1 MTVVTAKL
9 LVRVAAGSP
18 IAPVAVILPASHLE
32 GEQGAWTRSE
42 GAGGYGPVR
51 RGVPP
56 EHRGP

>member
-9 LVRVAAGSP
+9 VVRVAEGSP
-18 IAPVAVILPASHLE
+18 ITPVATIRPASHLE
-32 GEQGAWTRSE
+32 DEQGAWTRNG
-42 GAGGYGPVR
+42 GADGYGPVH